1 MSNKQIIGGLI
12 AFIVVLLGAGGYF
25 VKTFLSED
33 MPQKTNNITM
43 LTLPKAPRTPEK
55 EPPPK
60 QEPPRE
66 IQEKRESTD
75 QEKGEIVDSGPRD
88 EPQRAESNTAP
99 ASVEVTR
106 NPDPVPAGVTHGSAP
121 AVGES
126 SDNTPA
132 GDRLGLDTEGTAG
145 SDAFGLVARKGGRS
159 IIAGK
164 PGPGKVEGSESAHIG
179 AVGAGKA
186 GGSGSQSV
194 KLGGRAGKVREVAF
208 DQSALL
214 DKFGWYTQ
222 IVKAEISKKIQRHL
236 DETSGIPRGKYQTV
250 VRVSLDSTGAVVQCG
265 IVDSSGNHE
274 MDEIVMRF
282 LAGITISELP
292 PEGMP
297 RTIIIR
303 ITSQS

>member
-12 AFIVVLLGAGGYF
+12 AFMVFLLGAGGYF

-33 MPQKTNNITM
+33 MPQKTNSITM
-43 LTLPKAPRTPEK
+43 LTLAKPPRTLEK
-55 EPPPK
+55 EPPK

-66 IQEKRESTD
+66 IREKRESTD
-75 QEKGEIVDSGPRD
+75 QEKGEIVDSGPSN
-88 EPQRAESNTAP
+88 EPERTEPSTAP
-99 ASVEVTR
+99 ASVEVAHDS
-106 NPDPVPAGVTHGSAP
+106 PPLPAGITQNSAP
-121 AVGES
+121 TVGEPL
-126 SDNTPA
+126 DNTPA
-132 GDRLGLDTEGTAG
+132 GDRLGLDTEGTTG

-164 PGPGKVEGSESAHIG
+164 PGPENVEGSKSANVG

-186 GGSGSQSV
+186 VGSGSQSV
-194 KLGGRAGKVREVAF
+194 KLGGRAGKVREGAF

-214 DKFGWYTQ
+214 DKYGWYTQ
-222 IVKAEISKKIQRHL
+222 IVKAEISKKIQSHL
-236 DETSGIPRGKYQTV
+236 DEARGIPRGKYQTV

-265 IVDSSGNHE
+265 IIDSSGNHE
-274 MDEIVMRF
+274 MDEIVMRY
-282 LAGITISELP
+282 LTDIKISELP